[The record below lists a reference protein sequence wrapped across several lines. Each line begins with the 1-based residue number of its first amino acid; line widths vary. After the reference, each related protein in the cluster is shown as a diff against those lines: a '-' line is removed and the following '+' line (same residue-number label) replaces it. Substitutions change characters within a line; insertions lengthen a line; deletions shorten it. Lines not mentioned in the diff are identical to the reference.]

1 MPATRSE
8 QPELLLPDQGAWR
21 EWLLAHH
28 TEQLGVWLRLAK
40 KGTAEPTSLTYAQAL
55 EEALCFGWIDGQSR
69 SCDAAT
75 MFQRFTPRRSRSMW
89 SQRNVGYV
97 ARLAEAGRMHPAGVA
112 EVERARADGRW
123 DAAYRQATDEVPAD
137 LLAAIRAEPAAAAMF
152 EILTRQNRFAMS
164 FRLNNVKRAETR
176 ERKIVQFVEMLTR
189 GETLHPQKRQLPPS

>member
-1 MPATRSE
+1 MPSTRSE
-8 QPELLLPDQGAWR
+8 QPELLLPGQSAWR

-40 KGTAEPTSLTYAQAL
+40 KGTVEPTSLTYAQAL

-69 SCDAAT
+69 SCDATT

-97 ARLAEAGRMHPAGVA
+97 AQLTEAGRMHPAGVA

-137 LLAAIRAEPAAAAMF
+137 LLAAIRAEPTAAAMF
-152 EILTRQNRFAMS
+152 QILTQQNRFAMS
-164 FRLNNVKRAETR
+164 FRLNNVKRTETR
-176 ERKIVQFVEMLTR
+176 ERKIVQFVEMLAR
-189 GETLHPQKRQLPPS
+189 GETLHPQKRQLPPA